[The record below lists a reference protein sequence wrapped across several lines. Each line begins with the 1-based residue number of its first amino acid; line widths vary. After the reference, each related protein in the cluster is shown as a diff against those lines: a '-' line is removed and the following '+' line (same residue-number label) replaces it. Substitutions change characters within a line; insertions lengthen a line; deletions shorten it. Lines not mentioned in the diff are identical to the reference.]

1 MEFHPQ
7 KCSVMRIFRARVA
20 RNFQYHLKG
29 VSLAEEQS
37 SKYLG
42 VDLQSNLSWKNHIS
56 RITKKSNNMLGFL
69 RRNLRQASEET
80 KAQAYFTM
88 VGPIW
93 TTVLLS
99 GVHTNETRN
108 TRLKWSREDQH
119 VLSPIDTG
127 TPAASPTCLTISVG
141 SHMR

>member
-7 KCSVMRIFRARVA
+7 KCSIMRISRARIA
-20 RNFQYHLKG
+20 RIFQYHLKG

-69 RRNLRQASEET
+69 HRNLWQVSEET
-80 KAQAYFTM
+80 KAQTYFTM
-88 VGPIW
+88 VRSNLDYCSTIW
-93 TTVLLS
+93 ST
-99 GVHTNETRN
+99 
-108 TRLKWSREDQH
+108 EDLH

-127 TPAASPTCLTISVG
+127 TPAVSPTCLTISAG
-141 SHMR
+141 SHMKREEVNCS